1 MRTQPII
8 ASRRRILDLFSNQ
21 LTPMPTSVTMPLMA
35 SRVTDYVRTTID
47 RTQGRSMVL
56 SAGGVAASEHPLASQ
71 AGASI
76 LARGGHAVD
85 AAIAVNA
92 AMGVVAPMMNGI
104 GGDLFAIVYD
114 AASGELHGI
123 NGSGCAPAALTI
135 DRLRKSGVTTMPQT
149 GIHSVTIPGAVAAW
163 SKLSERFGVLPLGDV
178 LAPAIQIAEEGFP
191 VPEITAAEWAGSA
204 TLLQATEESAR
215 VYLPRGWA
223 PRVGQMFRNPDL
235 AASYRVLGSEG
246 RDAFYR
252 GAIARRIVSCS
263 GRHNGALFAD
273 DLAAYDAEWVTPLST
288 TYRGWTVY
296 ELPPNGQGIAAL
308 MMLNLIEHA
317 PIGSYGHNSAEALH
331 TLIEA
336 KKLAYADMAR
346 HVCDP
351 AFQTVPVEAMLSK
364 AYAAQRV
371 RQVDPAHANP
381 EVAAG
386 TLPTH
391 GGDTTYLSVVDRAGN
406 MVSLIQ
412 SNFANFGSGL
422 VPDGAGFALQSRGG
436 LFTMDPTHA
445 NALAPRKRPLHTII
459 PGFMTGGPQERR
471 QGVPVD
477 SVRVAFGVIGGW
489 NQSQAHVQ
497 FVSNVVD
504 HGMNIQAALE
514 AARVTKITFTGC
526 DVIMESRVPSAVR
539 GQLTSKG
546 HEIDVQGT
554 FSSLV
559 GGGQSVMRDYASG
572 VNYGASDPRKDGA
585 AIPEPKGWRAIPEP
599 SVK

>member
-1 MRTQPII
+1 MG
-8 ASRRRILDLFSNQ
+8 
-21 LTPMPTSVTMPLMA
+21 PTREAARMVQRAT
-35 SRVTDYVRTTID
+35 TDYVRTTID
-47 RTQGRSMVL
+47 RTQSRSVVMT
-56 SAGGVAASEHPLASQ
+56 AGGVAASEHPLASQ

-92 AMGVVAPMMNGI
+92 VMGVVAPMMNGM

-114 AASGELHGI
+114 AASGQLHGI

-135 DRLRKSGVTTMPQT
+135 DNLRAQGITAMPQT

-163 SKLSERFGVLPLGDV
+163 SRLHERFGKIRFADV
-178 LAPAIQIAEEGFP
+178 LAPAIGAAEQGFP
-191 VPEITAAEWAGSA
+191 VSEITAAEWQGST

-215 VYLPRGWA
+215 VYLPGGRA

-235 AASYRVLGSEG
+235 AMNYRMIAANG

-252 GAIARRIVSCS
+252 GPIAQRIVGCS
-263 GRHNGALFAD
+263 AQHGGALTAE
-273 DLAAYDAEWVTPLST
+273 DLEAYDAEWVTPLSI

-308 MMLNLIEHA
+308 MMLNLLEHA
-317 PIGSYGHNSAEALH
+317 PLSSYGHNSAEALH

-346 HVCDP
+346 YVCDP
-351 AFQTVPVEAMLSK
+351 AFHNVPVEAMLSK
-364 AYAAQRV
+364 AYAAQRF
-371 RQVDPAHANP
+371 RQIEPAHANP
-381 EVAAG
+381 EVAPG

-391 GGDTTYLSVVDRAGN
+391 GSDTTYLSVVDRAGN

-422 VPDGAGFALQSRGG
+422 VPDRTGFALQSRGG
-436 LFTMDPTHA
+436 LFTMNASHP

-459 PGFMTGGPQERR
+459 PGFMEGPQESG
-471 QGVPVD
+471 QVV
-477 SVRVAFGVIGGW
+477 VRCAFGIMGGW

-497 FVSNVVD
+497 FVSDVID

-514 AARVTKITFTGC
+514 AARVTKITFVGR
-526 DVIMESRVPSAVR
+526 DVIMESRVPEPALR
-539 GQLTSKG
+539 ALAEKG
-546 HEIDVQGT
+546 HEIDLQGS

-559 GGGQSVMRDYASG
+559 GGGQSVMRDYGSK

-585 AIPEPKGWRAIPEP
+585 AIPEPF
-599 SVK
+599 